1 MSPEDNTG
9 FFDQDDAAN
18 RGRVN
23 RDLQDNLAEGTWSV
37 PLKVALACRKL
48 ATEGHAETLA
58 GQVTIKANGNSYWTN
73 RIAGGFGNLRQ
84 STVIRIDEHLKVV
97 EGEGI
102 PNPGVR
108 FHMWI
113 YRARP
118 NVNAIVHTHPP
129 HASALSMTGR
139 ELAVAHMDVAMFYN
153 DCAYLP
159 HWPGVPLANEEGR
172 IISEALGDKCSIL
185 LANHG
190 LLTVGQSIEEAI
202 YLAIQFERAARLQ
215 LLAEGVGRIKPVRDD
230 HARDAHDF
238 LMQESV
244 VFGTFNAWA
253 EELLRKEPDIAS

>member
-9 FFDQDDAAN
+9 LFNQDDAAS
-18 RGRVN
+18 GIRVN
-23 RDLQDNLAEGTWSV
+23 ADLQDNLAEKNWPV

-48 ATEGHAETLA
+48 AAEGHAGTLA
-58 GQVTIKANGNSYWTN
+58 GQVTAKADGNTFWTN
-73 RIAGGFGNLRQ
+73 QISGGFPNIRQ
-84 STVIRIDEHLKVV
+84 TTVIRMDENLKVV
-97 EGEGI
+97 EGNGI

-118 NVNAIVHTHPP
+118 GINAIVHTHPP
-129 HASALSMTGR
+129 HASALSMTGK

-153 DCAYLP
+153 DCAYLS
-159 HWPGVPLANEEGR
+159 HWPGVPVANEEGR
-172 IISEALGDKCSIL
+172 IISEALGDKRSIL

-190 LLTVGQSIEEAI
+190 LLTVGQSLEEAT
-202 YLAIQFERAARLQ
+202 YLAIQLERAARLQ
-215 LLAEGVGRIKPVRDD
+215 LLAESVGDIKPIRDD
-230 HARDAHDF
+230 HARDAHEF
-238 LMQESV
+238 LLQESV